1 MSKLAS
7 SERDSTAW
15 FTNRQEAGERLAQ
28 AIWQEWQRQG
38 LDRQPTPAIV
48 YALPKGGI
56 PIAAPVAHR
65 LDCPLS
71 LIVAKKITR
80 PKNQEFAIGAIT
92 ADGHVIWSPQPPT
105 IYGSAEQYDQAQ
117 KTAQAQAQAQE
128 VALTPY
134 CPYQS
139 AEGAI
144 ALVIDDGL
152 ATGMTMAVAIQAI
165 RDQHPAQIWLCV
177 PVAPL
182 EMMPTLQ
189 AWCDQVIV
197 LETPPPFYSVSR
209 FYQEFPQVELAEA
222 IELLQSLN

>member
-28 AIWQEWQRQG
+28 AVWQEWQRQG
-38 LDRQPTPAIV
+38 LEHQSTPAIV

-56 PIAAPVAHR
+56 PVAVPVAHR
-65 LDCPLS
+65 LGCPLS

-92 ADGHVIWSPQPPT
+92 ADGHMIWSPASPT
-105 IYGSAEQYDQAQ
+105 VYYSGEQYAQAQ
-117 KTAQAQAQAQE
+117 KVAQTQAQDQE
-128 VALTPY
+128 AALMPY
-134 CPYQS
+134 CPCKS
-139 AEGAI
+139 AAGAI

-189 AWCDQVIV
+189 AWCDRVIV
-197 LETPPPFYSVSR
+197 LETPQPFYSVSR
-209 FYQEFPQVELAEA
+209 FYQEFPQVEMAEA
-222 IELLQSLN
+222 IELLQNFN